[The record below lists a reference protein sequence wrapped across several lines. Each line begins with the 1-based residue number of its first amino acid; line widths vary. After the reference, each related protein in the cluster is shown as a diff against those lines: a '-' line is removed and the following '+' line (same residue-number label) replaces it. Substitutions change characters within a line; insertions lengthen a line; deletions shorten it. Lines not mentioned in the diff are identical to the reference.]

1 MENLVL
7 DQVAKKGRLTR
18 PDRPVT
24 CRACRNSPQ
33 GAVPPGPSAEN
44 QEFGG

>member
-7 DQVAKKGRLTR
+7 DQVAKKGRLDLPGQTGH
-18 PDRPVT
+18 

-33 GAVPPGPSAEN
+33 GAVPQARVQRIRVWG
-44 QEFGG
+44 